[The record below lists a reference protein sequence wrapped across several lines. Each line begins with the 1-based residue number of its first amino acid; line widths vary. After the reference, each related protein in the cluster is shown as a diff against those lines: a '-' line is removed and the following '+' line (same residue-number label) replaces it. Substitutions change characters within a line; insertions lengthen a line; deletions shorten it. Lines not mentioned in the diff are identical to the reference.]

1 MEARDRRQL
10 QNAITSQILNTVPP
24 EDVQV
29 FMEELSQVVNVY
41 ARERN
46 LLAMFQ
52 STTGDLYQALY
63 GHF

>member
-10 QNAITSQILNTVPP
+10 QNSITSLILDTVPP

-29 FMEELSQVVNVY
+29 FMEELPQVVNAY

-46 LLAMFQ
+46 LLARLQ
-52 STTGDLYQALY
+52 STTGDLY
-63 GHF
+63 